1 MILPCRGSHPLG
13 ASLLPAWG
21 MIVRGITSGL
31 RSPQPVGLSS
41 RDFRRLPKIKKDFGD
56 RERQPPGVGTGSSCS
71 AHGNRGTY
79 FWLLFPVSHRNKA

>member
-56 RERQPPGVGTGSSCS
+56 RERQPPRRG
-71 AHGNRGTY
+71 HGLIVFCTWEPGH
-79 FWLLFPVSHRNKA
+79 LFLASLPS

>member
-56 RERQPPGVGTGSSCS
+56 RRGHGLIVFCTWEPG
-71 AHGNRGTY
+71 H
-79 FWLLFPVSHRNKA
+79 LFLASLPS